1 MRLREKRSPAAR
13 KGEPPSASPD
23 SRGRSPLQI
32 ARVQG
37 RTLSDKRP
45 DTLFFPDGGHWSN
58 PAQSKVSWMFNANS
72 PDSESE
78 IALSLMPLPNTG

>member
-1 MRLREKRSPAAR
+1 M
-13 KGEPPSASPD
+13 
-23 SRGRSPLQI
+23 
-32 ARVQG
+32 
-37 RTLSDKRP
+37 SDKRP

-78 IALSLMPLPNTG
+78 IVFSLMPLVNIG